1 MYSIINTRKEVNV
14 LKKSNQYKAT
24 VTLAVVTLGFLISY
38 PFHATFIGGL
48 LESLFSAAMIG
59 GLADWFAISALF
71 RKPLGIPWRTEII
84 PRNRD
89 KIFNTII
96 DMAENELL
104 TKDNLKKKLDNYNIS
119 DLLVKYLTEH
129 GGDKNIKNVLNRI
142 VQDILENINPED
154 TGKFLENL
162 LKNNVVK
169 IKLSPLIA
177 EVVEWSLKNGYD
189 EKVINFFLSELIRIA
204 GQRQMKIQIESL
216 YHNVRTYYEQG
227 MIRRKIVNDLL
238 ICFMLRIPPDVVA
251 DFLQQE
257 LLKFLN
263 DLKTP
268 SHTWRKKLKIRIQ
281 NMVLGLKTD
290 DDLIKKLEDWK
301 VRQIEQNFS
310 IQHTI
315 TVFVKAFIEASA
327 TSQGEVLAWSNLTDI
342 QIDKL
347 VKDFMNDQT
356 KLQKVDIFIK
366 TAINKWIDKQHNQI
380 GRIIKE
386 SLDQFTGDML
396 IEFVETRAGN
406 DLQMIRINGSVVGGL
421 VGMVIFLLT
430 FWII

>member
-1 MYSIINTRKEVNV
+1 M
-14 LKKSNQYKAT
+14 KKSNHYKAT
-24 VTLAVVTLGFLISY
+24 VTLAIVTLGFLISY
-38 PFHATFIGGL
+38 PFHATFAGGL

-104 TKDNLKKKLDNYNIS
+104 TKDNLKKKLESYNIS
-119 DLLVKYLTEH
+119 DLIVKYLTEH
-129 GGDKNIKNVLNRI
+129 GGDQNIKNILNRI
-142 VQDILENINPED
+142 VQDISQKISPED
-154 TGKFLENL
+154 VGKFLEDL
-162 LKNNVVK
+162 LKNNAVK

-177 EVVEWSLKNGYD
+177 EVVEWSLKNNYD
-189 EKVINFFLSELIRIA
+189 EKVINFFLSELISIA
-204 GQRQMKIQIESL
+204 GQRQMKIQIENL

-227 MIRRKIVNDLL
+227 MIRRKIVNDLI
-238 ICFMLRIPPDVVA
+238 ICFMLRIPHDVVA

-268 SHTWRKKLKIRIQ
+268 SHAWRKKLKIRIQ
-281 NMVLGLKTD
+281 NMVLAFKKD
-290 DDLIKKLEDWK
+290 NALIKKLENWK
-301 VRQIEQNFS
+301 LRQIEQHFS
-310 IQHTI
+310 IKHTI
-315 TVFVKAFIEASA
+315 ADFVKAFLEASA
-327 TSQGEVLAWSNLTDI
+327 TSQGEVLAWSNWTDI

-347 VKDFMNDQT
+347 VKDFKNDQIMR
-356 KLQKVDIFIK
+356 QKVDIFIK
-366 TAINKWIDKQHNQI
+366 TAINKWIDRQHNQI

-386 SLDQFTGDML
+386 SLGRFTGDML
-396 IEFVETRAGN
+396 IDFVETRAGN

-421 VGMVIFLLT
+421 VGMLIFLLT
-430 FWII
+430 FWMA

>member
-1 MYSIINTRKEVNV
+1 MNV
-14 LKKSNQYKAT
+14 LKKSNHYKAT
-24 VTLAVVTLGFLISY
+24 VTLAIVTLGFLISY
-38 PFHATFIGGL
+38 PFHATFAGGL

-104 TKDNLKKKLDNYNIS
+104 TKDNLKKKLESYNIS
-119 DLLVKYLTEH
+119 DLIVKYLTEH
-129 GGDKNIKNVLNRI
+129 GGDQNIKNILNRI
-142 VQDILENINPED
+142 VQDISQKISPED
-154 TGKFLENL
+154 IGKFLEDL
-162 LKNNVVK
+162 LKNNAVK

-177 EVVEWSLKNGYD
+177 EVVEWSLKNNYD
-189 EKVINFFLSELIRIA
+189 EKVINFFLSELISIA
-204 GQRQMKIQIESL
+204 GQRQTKIQIENL

-227 MIRRKIVNDLL
+227 MIRRKIVNDLI
-238 ICFMLRIPPDVVA
+238 ICFMLRIPHDVVA

-268 SHTWRKKLKIRIQ
+268 SHAWRKKLKIRIQ
-281 NMVLGLKTD
+281 NMVLALKKD
-290 DDLIKKLEDWK
+290 DALIKKLEYWK

-310 IQHTI
+310 IRHTI
-315 TVFVKAFIEASA
+315 TVFVKAFLEASA
-327 TSQGEVLAWSNLTDI
+327 TSQGEVLAWSNWTDI

-347 VKDFMNDQT
+347 VKDFKNDQIMR
-356 KLQKVDIFIK
+356 QKVDIFIK
-366 TAINKWIDKQHNQI
+366 TAIKKWIDRQHNQI
-380 GRIIKE
+380 GWIIKE
-386 SLDQFTGDML
+386 SLGRFTSDML
-396 IEFVETRAGN
+396 IDFVETRAGN

-421 VGMVIFLLT
+421 VGMLIFLLT
-430 FWII
+430 FWMA